1 MSGITIL
8 RRMEFFDSLIK
19 GLLNPDPHLPPDKGQ
34 ILVMLALVAFIVVV
48 LTH

>member
-1 MSGITIL
+1 VSGIAIL
-8 RRMEFFDSLIK
+8 RRMKFFDGLTK
-19 GLLNPDPHLPPDKGQ
+19 DLLNPDPHLPPGKGQ